1 MLDKDVMAICDRQ
14 RCNRTADVAPRLT
27 VPRFV
32 GAKPDPRLDYAMMLG
47 AKLCRRCCL
56 QLVAKNQVM
65 LPNIWE
71 AVVQA
76 AIARAQKM
84 RRPYEEPDFARA
96 KIECVKLASPEYK
109 LVATQLEERP

>member
-1 MLDKDVMAICDRQ
+1 MAVCDRQ
-14 RCNRTADVAPRLT
+14 RCKRIADVAPRLT

-32 GAKPDPRLDYAMMLG
+32 GAKPDPRLDYAMML
-47 AKLCRRCCL
+47 L

-109 LVATQLEERP
+109 RISPQLEDVRQ